1 MALIVMSTL
10 TNGYAQHIS
19 KIQELLRIAKE
30 QRIEDNYIQAYAYT
44 DSALQLSYQT
54 DDQNLIAKCISEVG
68 IAAMYLGR
76 YTDALEA
83 FHKGIQIRESLAD
96 SIGMQESYNYIATVH
111 HAQSNHDLA
120 AQYYK
125 LSMRIAESR
134 KDQRKLAVLHNNLG
148 DLFKDKGDYQ
158 TAIDNHNIS
167 LEIWKTMKDT
177 AWQSVSLR
185 HIGNCYENQG
195 DLYKA
200 LAAYEKSL
208 FLSEKAG
215 SNRNIVRAS
224 VALGTINLK
233 LGNYGAAEA
242 WCSESFEVAQEHGIS
257 MAVQESSDCL
267 ANAHEKMGNY
277 PKALSF
283 FRLSEKLKD
292 SIYSNEKMKELTQ
305 LELSY
310 QFERQQ
316 YRDSLEFVKATLVQD
331 KRISNQRIGL
341 ISIGFI
347 TFILA
352 TLALMIYT
360 GKRKSD
366 SLLLNIL
373 PEKVAD
379 ELKRTGKSK
388 ATKFEGVTVI
398 FTDFKGFTEMTEMLS
413 AEDLVS
419 EINLCFSEF
428 DAIMS
433 KYGIEK
439 IKTIGD
445 AYMAASGLPIPD
457 PDHAIKA
464 VDAAIEMVDFIA
476 KRKSSLESLNKP
488 AFEMRVGLN
497 TGHVI
502 AGIVGTKK
510 FQYDIWG
517 DTVNIASRM
526 ESGGEPGKVNIS
538 ESTYTLVKERFKCI
552 PRGKIKAKGKGEM
565 EMYFVE

>member
-1 MALIVMSTL
+1 
-10 TNGYAQHIS
+10 
-19 KIQELLRIAKE
+19 
-30 QRIEDNYIQAYAYT
+30 
-44 DSALQLSYQT
+44 
-54 DDQNLIAKCISEVG
+54 
-68 IAAMYLGR
+68 
-76 YTDALEA
+76 
-83 FHKGIQIRESLAD
+83 
-96 SIGMQESYNYIATVH
+96 
-111 HAQSNHDLA
+111 
-120 AQYYK
+120 
-125 LSMRIAESR
+125 
-134 KDQRKLAVLHNNLG
+134 
-148 DLFKDKGDYQ
+148 
-158 TAIDNHNIS
+158 
-167 LEIWKTMKDT
+167 
-177 AWQSVSLR
+177 
-185 HIGNCYENQG
+185 
-195 DLYKA
+195 
-200 LAAYEKSL
+200 
-208 FLSEKAG
+208 
-215 SNRNIVRAS
+215 
-224 VALGTINLK
+224 
-233 LGNYGAAEA
+233 
-242 WCSESFEVAQEHGIS
+242 
-257 MAVQESSDCL
+257 
-267 ANAHEKMGNY
+267 MGNY